1 MKLNLVWLFLFVFC
15 INCWAQETVSVKNL
29 VNDYAEVLDE
39 QTEKFLESRLKDFRN
54 STNPP
59 VEIAVVTVKTTN
71 KKPIFDYSLA
81 VARAWRKNNPLVNSE
96 SLLLFVSL
104 EDKKYFTQTSNGI
117 QRDLPDAAVG
127 QIQRDFLV
135 PAFRAGN
142 YSKGI
147 TDTLNAYI
155 ARLAAAR
162 NVGLKQFYLYPTK
175 AYTLEDSLQAVAV
188 TTENWNS
195 VKGTAQLFE
204 RKTTNAKW
212 IAAGKSFPVVIGK
225 NGWALGEGMPEKR
238 DKTDFPYES
247 KKEGDGKSPAGV
259 FALTSAFG
267 TIAKPAF
274 VRLPYTQLDERT
286 ECVDDP
292 KSFHYNKIVNR
303 IQVGIFD
310 WKSSEKMLEIGE
322 QYDLGVFVAYNS
334 NPVVKGKGSCI
345 FLHIWKNADSGTTG
359 CTAMQ
364 RADMEKVLG
373 WLDADKNPVLVQ
385 MPAGH
390 YKSYQASWKLPPIK

>member
-15 INCWAQETVSVKNL
+15 INSWAQETVSVKNL

-71 KKPIFDYSLA
+71 KKPIFDYSLT
-81 VARAWRKNNPLVNSE
+81 VAQNWRKNNPLKNSE
-96 SLLLFVSL
+96 SLLLFISL
-104 EDKKYFTQTSNGI
+104 EDRKYFTQTSNAI
-117 QRDLPDAAVG
+117 QRDLPDTTVG

-162 NVGLKQFYLYPTK
+162 NVGLKQFHQFPTK
-175 AYTLEDSLQAVAV
+175 AYTLEDALQAVVV
-188 TTENWNS
+188 TTRDWNA
-195 VKGTAQLFE
+195 VQGTAQLFE
-204 RKTTNAKW
+204 RKTLNAKW
-212 IAAGKSFPVVIGK
+212 IAAGESFPVVIGK
-225 NGWALGEGMPEKR
+225 DGFALATEMTGR
-238 DKTDFPYES
+238 LNKTDAARPF
-247 KKEGDGKSPAGV
+247 KKEGDGKSPAGI
-259 FALTSAFG
+259 FPLLSAFG
-267 TIAKPAF
+267 STAKPAF
-274 VRLPYTQLDERT
+274 VKLPFTQLEEQT

-303 IQVGIFD
+303 LQVGIFD
-310 WKSSEKMLEIGE
+310 WKSSEKMLAVGAE
-322 QYDLGVFVAYNS
+322 YDLGVFVAYNS
-334 NPVVKGKGSCI
+334 NPVVKGNGSCI
-345 FLHIWKNADSGTTG
+345 FLHIWKNAESGTTG
-359 CTAMQ
+359 CTAME
-364 RADMEKVLG
+364 RTNIEKVLG
-373 WLDADKNPVLVQ
+373 WLEAGKNPVLIQ
-385 MPAGH
+385 MPVEY
-390 YKSYQASWKLPPIK
+390 YKSYQDAWKLPPIK